1 MKRTIIIGILGGFMM
16 SSCSVTQ
23 SSYTTT
29 KIDAGVRQH
38 PTVADLDVR
47 PKTEKTVTWNFLL
60 FNYGRD
66 NLNTRK
72 DNLISDILRENDADI
87 LLEPQATFIRK
98 SFGKRSLTVTGY
110 PASLENFRKASPQE
124 VEQLADTIPLFEKRL
139 YDIAG
144 SNRMKTPISTRQVEQ
159 RGTEVVIRAGF
170 AFNNM
175 VEGDVECEWNPGYSV
190 GVEFNTFITR
200 SLYWSAGALFTSRG
214 AFNDY
219 AEFMNHSLQVPIGL
233 GYKIPLSKSISFDAQ
248 LAPFF
253 SVDIKQ
259 GDIKGRRSDYYYDN
273 SRCDVGVMWGVGFW
287 FKKVNLGLLCQRG
300 FIDPLNNYGNQNNL
314 ILRLGIAF

>member
-38 PTVADLDVR
+38 PTVADLDVK

-72 DNLISDILRENDADI
+72 DNLISDMLRENDADI

-124 VEQLADTIPLFEKRL
+124 VKQLADKIPLFERRL

-144 SNRMKTPISTRQVEQ
+144 SNRKTEINTRQVEQ
-159 RGTEVVIRAGF
+159 RGTEVVIHAGF

-175 VEGDVECEWNPGYSV
+175 VAGDAECEWNPGYSA

-214 AFNDY
+214 AFNDE

-233 GYKIPLSKSISFDAQ
+233 GYKIPLSKSISFDAHF
-248 LAPFF
+248 APFF
-253 SVDIKQ
+253 SVDIKK
-259 GDIKGRRSDYYYDN
+259 GDVEGYHSHYYYDN
-273 SRCDVGVMWGVGFW
+273 SSCDAGVMLGAGFW
-287 FKKVNLGLLCQRG
+287 FKKVNLDFLYQRG
-300 FIDPLNNYGNQNNL
+300 FIDALDNYGSQSNL
-314 ILRLGIAF
+314 ILRLGVAF